1 MTDILESSMPASVTA
16 VQAPIVSKRFYR
28 KFWVVLH
35 HRIYQVEHL
44 EQQWIVK
51 RATQLSNL
59 EVIHTYDLA
68 ELQRMSPHLIAL
80 DSRLSA
86 SDLTLWIEA
95 CQARAQKVVMSV
107 PLHDRLPCDRVPK
120 TWQVKRFLD
129 CLAAAVLLTTLSPF
143 LLGLAIVVAL
153 DSPGPILF
161 KQWRVGQSGT
171 FFQIYKF
178 RSMQVDAERR
188 HQELLGNQQGLHKLE
203 NDPRMTRC
211 GRWLRKYSLDE
222 LPQLINVL
230 NGEMSLVGPRPW
242 ALYDARR
249 IPLEVRSRLNATPG
263 ITGAWQVE
271 ERSNELD
278 LQRVSDRDLEYL
290 ENWSL
295 WQDFKIL
302 LKTIPKVLS
311 GFGAC

>member
-1 MTDILESSMPASVTA
+1 MTTTSESSTPASVKAIQSPT
-16 VQAPIVSKRFYR
+16 PPKPSCR
-28 KFWVVLH
+28 KFWVVLN

-44 EQQWIVK
+44 NQLWIVK

-59 EVIHTYDLA
+59 DSIHTYDLA
-68 ELQRMSPHLIAL
+68 ELKCISPYLIAL
-80 DSRLSA
+80 DARLSP
-86 SDLTLWIEA
+86 SDLTLWIDT
-95 CQARAQKVVMSV
+95 CQDRGQEIVMSIPV
-107 PLHDRLPCDRVPK
+107 HDRLPCDRVPIA
-120 TWQVKRFLD
+120 WQVKRFIDLI
-129 CLAAAVLLTTLSPF
+129 AATVLLTTLSPF

-161 KQWRVGQSGT
+161 KQWRVGKSGT

-178 RSMQVDAERR
+178 RSMQVEAEQR
-188 HQELLGNQQGLHKLE
+188 HQELFENQQGLHKLE

-211 GRWLRKYSLDE
+211 GSWLRKYSLDE

-230 NGEMSLVGPRPW
+230 KGEMSLVGPRPW

-271 ERSNELD
+271 ER
-278 LQRVSDRDLEYL
+278 
-290 ENWSL
+290 
-295 WQDFKIL
+295 
-302 LKTIPKVLS
+302 
-311 GFGAC
+311 